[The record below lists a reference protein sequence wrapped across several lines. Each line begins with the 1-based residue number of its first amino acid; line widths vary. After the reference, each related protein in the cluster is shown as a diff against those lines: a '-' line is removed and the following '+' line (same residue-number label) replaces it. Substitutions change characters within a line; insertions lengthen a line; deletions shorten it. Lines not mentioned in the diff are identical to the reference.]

1 MNYGNVLPVTGGAGA
16 LVAGHFFGLDDL
28 IAAAIATVLFGIA
41 LYRYA
46 SRIGAGRTTFV
57 IAAAAVATG
66 TALLGHVTGLT
77 WGMSTAIGL
86 TLVVAGLAAV
96 SRIQQP
102 RTGHRAAA

>member
-1 MNYGNVLPVTGGAGA
+1 MIYGNVLPVTGGAGA
-16 LVAGHFFGLDDL
+16 LVAGHFFGLDDI

-46 SRIGAGRTTFV
+46 SRIGRGRTTFV

-77 WGMSTAIGL
+77 WGMATAGGL
-86 TLVVAGLAAV
+86 TLVVAILAIV
-96 SRIQQP
+96 SHVQQP
-102 RTGHRAAA
+102 RTGHRAVA